1 MQTNWRYLSPI
12 LFDIF
17 YIIIL
22 HQSQLSKQ
30 DKQLNIVKILLKIAT
45 CVKRNFP
52 SLKDN
57 HSFNLFKDFISII
70 VSITWFS
77 YFLYLFLR
85 LRMRTADSFSR
96 QSIFS
101 KSLRLFANT
110 TSVLSK
116 LLQAATT
123 AMKAACSG
131 SFGWRLL
138 RLNLNSGR

>member
-57 HSFNLFKDFISII
+57 HSFNLLKILLVSLSVLPDFHVFYI
-70 VSITWFS
+70 
-77 YFLYLFLR
+77 YFCFRSLR

-131 SFGWRLL
+131 GFD
-138 RLNLNSGR
+138 

>member
-57 HSFNLFKDFISII
+57 HSFNLLKILLVSLSVLPDFHVFYI
-70 VSITWFS
+70 
-77 YFLYLFLR
+77 YFCFRSLR

-131 SFGWRLL
+131 SFG
-138 RLNLNSGR
+138 